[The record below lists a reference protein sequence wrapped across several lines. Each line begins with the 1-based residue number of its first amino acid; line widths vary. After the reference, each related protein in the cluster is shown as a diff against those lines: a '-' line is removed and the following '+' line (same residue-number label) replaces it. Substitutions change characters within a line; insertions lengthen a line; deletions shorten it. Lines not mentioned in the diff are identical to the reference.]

1 MSPLAAEQIQAF
13 WSTGFL
19 VVEGLTCQNDLG
31 RIHQRLNALFARF
44 HELPGRHAFDL
55 GDEGRHAGVQ
65 QIPEI
70 NWTTRLV
77 PALKRTRT
85 FRAARALAAELLA
98 GPGEHTGYDHAI
110 LKPPH
115 NGRATP
121 WHQDGA
127 YAGPESLTT
136 TVHFWIPLHDV
147 SLEMGCMQF
156 IPGSHLGPILPHHP
170 RAHRQ
175 SAHVMEVDDVDA
187 RRVVSCPLRAGD
199 ATVHLPH
206 TLHQTGPNMTDD
218 TRLAWILE
226 FGLARPRVRRRA
238 WLGAP
243 S

>member
-85 FRAARALAAELLA
+85 FRAARALAPAPLA
-98 GPGEHTGYDHAI
+98 GPA
-110 LKPPH
+110 
-115 NGRATP
+115 
-121 WHQDGA
+121 
-127 YAGPESLTT
+127 
-136 TVHFWIPLHDV
+136 
-147 SLEMGCMQF
+147 
-156 IPGSHLGPILPHHP
+156 
-170 RAHRQ
+170 
-175 SAHVMEVDDVDA
+175 
-187 RRVVSCPLRAGD
+187 
-199 ATVHLPH
+199 
-206 TLHQTGPNMTDD
+206 
-218 TRLAWILE
+218 
-226 FGLARPRVRRRA
+226 
-238 WLGAP
+238 AP
-243 S
+243 TAST